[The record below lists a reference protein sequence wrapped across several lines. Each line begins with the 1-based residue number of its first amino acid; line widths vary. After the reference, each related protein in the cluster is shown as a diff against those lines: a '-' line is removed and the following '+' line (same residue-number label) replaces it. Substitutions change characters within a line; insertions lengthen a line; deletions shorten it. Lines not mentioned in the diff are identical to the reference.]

1 MLTIIKK
8 SQYKLIILTFFG
20 IFLQINLAESQIPIN
35 SKDKINK
42 SKDEFDFEENEFS
55 SIKINDPF
63 EKINR
68 KTYKFNNLVD
78 KALLKP
84 VANLY
89 HYTPQPIRSATR
101 NFLNNL
107 SLPLSAFNS
116 LMQGKIDNSLAT
128 TSTFLI
134 NSTIGIFG
142 MIDVASNR
150 GILYNKED
158 FGQTLANYGMKS
170 GPYIVLPILGP
181 SSTLNLTG
189 EIIDR
194 AISPF
199 GFNSLNLFSKQ
210 PLLKNENRIILTIT
224 SGIDKRDQL
233 DPLITSVN
241 KESLDPYATIRSAYL
256 QNRQFEI
263 SK

>member
-1 MLTIIKK
+1 
-8 SQYKLIILTFFG
+8 
-20 IFLQINLAESQIPIN
+20 
-35 SKDKINK
+35 
-42 SKDEFDFEENEFS
+42 
-55 SIKINDPF
+55 
-63 EKINR
+63 
-68 KTYKFNNLVD
+68 
-78 KALLKP
+78 
-84 VANLY
+84 
-89 HYTPQPIRSATR
+89 
-101 NFLNNL
+101 

>member
-1 MLTIIKK
+1 M
-8 SQYKLIILTFFG
+8 
-20 IFLQINLAESQIPIN
+20 AESQIPIN

-89 HYTPQPIRSATR
+89 HYAPQPIRSATR

-142 MIDVASNR
+142 MID
-150 GILYNKED
+150 
-158 FGQTLANYGMKS
+158 
-170 GPYIVLPILGP
+170 
-181 SSTLNLTG
+181 
-189 EIIDR
+189 
-194 AISPF
+194 
-199 GFNSLNLFSKQ
+199 
-210 PLLKNENRIILTIT
+210 
-224 SGIDKRDQL
+224 
-233 DPLITSVN
+233 
-241 KESLDPYATIRSAYL
+241 
-256 QNRQFEI
+256 
-263 SK
+263 